1 MIATPTKPSTARL
14 TLGNSGL
21 PSLPAASSP
30 PPPPISV
37 REPTP
42 GQRSMLRGLLDRHFD
57 ADDGMYLDGLSDQA
71 LAERVNV
78 PRVVVERMREAAYG
92 PIRVSPEM
100 VAIRTDAEKLSADI
114 RDITAMV
121 ADLNKAGAAIMARIE
136 QLIRKGGNPAP
147 GARA

>member
-1 MIATPTKPSTARL
+1 
-14 TLGNSGL
+14 
-21 PSLPAASSP
+21 
-30 PPPPISV
+30 
-37 REPTP
+37 
-42 GQRSMLRGLLDRHFD
+42 MLRGLLDRHFD
-57 ADDGMYLDGLSDQA
+57 AYDAMYLAGLSDQA

-136 QLIRKGGNPAP
+136 QLIREGGNPAP